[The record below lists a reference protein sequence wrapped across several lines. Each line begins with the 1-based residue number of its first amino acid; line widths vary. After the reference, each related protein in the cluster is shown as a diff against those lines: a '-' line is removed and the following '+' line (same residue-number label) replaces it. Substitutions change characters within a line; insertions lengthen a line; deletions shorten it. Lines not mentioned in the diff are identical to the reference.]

1 MIEIIIKRL
10 LEDQSRVAH
19 ETMERPGDGSI
30 FEYGRRAGIYA
41 GLGRAIAIIEETFT
55 TIVVYPGLSAELSAA
70 GNYILHCA

>member
-19 ETMERPGDGSI
+19 ETMEQPGDGSI

-41 GLGRAIAIIEETFT
+41 GLGRAVAIIEET
-55 TIVVYPGLSAELSAA
+55 LAEGEDDDEHGKRRRAKPIW
-70 GNYILHCA
+70 GR